1 MTSTNNILLV
11 EDNADDR
18 DLTIMVLKDSKIA
31 NEIDI
36 AGDGEEALQYF
47 EDQSRPLPAL
57 VLLDLKL
64 PKIMGLDVL
73 KRLRADERTK
83 LVPVV
88 VLTSSKEESDRYRSY
103 VEGVNAYVV
112 KPVEFDASSEAVKA
126 LGLFWLVIN
135 EPRRPIRRARD
146 ERTTN
151 RRSAPSWANRRIAT
165 FFLHPV
171 KRRVNVAVE
180 RKQRDKLSPPVEP
193 TATTTTTRG

>member
-1 MTSTNNILLV
+1 MTPGNILLV
-11 EDNADDR
+11 EDNPDDR
-18 DLTIMVLKDSKIA
+18 DLTIMALRASKIA

-36 AGDGEEALQYF
+36 ARDGEEALRYF
-47 EDQSRPLPAL
+47 EDRSRPLPAL

-64 PKIMGLDVL
+64 PRIMGLDVL

-88 VLTSSKEESDRYRSY
+88 VLTSSQREGDRYQSY

-112 KPVEFDASSEAVKA
+112 KPVEFDKFSEAVKA

-135 EPRRPIRRARD
+135 EPPPDPGARD

-151 RRSAPSWANRRIAT
+151 RRSIRI
-165 FFLHPV
+165 V
-171 KRRVNVAVE
+171 
-180 RKQRDKLSPPVEP
+180 D
-193 TATTTTTRG
+193 

>member
-1 MTSTNNILLV
+1 MTPGNILLV
-11 EDNADDR
+11 EDNPDDR
-18 DLTIMVLKDSKIA
+18 DLTIMALKASKIA

-36 AGDGEEALQYF
+36 ARDGEEALRYF

-64 PKIMGLDVL
+64 PRIMGLDVL

-88 VLTSSKEESDRYRSY
+88 VLTSSQRESDRYQSY

-112 KPVEFDASSEAVKA
+112 KPVEFDKFSEAVKA

-135 EPRRPIRRARD
+135 EPPPDPRARD

-151 RRSAPSWANRRIAT
+151 RRSIRI
-165 FFLHPV
+165 V
-171 KRRVNVAVE
+171 
-180 RKQRDKLSPPVEP
+180 D
-193 TATTTTTRG
+193 

>member
-31 NEIDI
+31 NEIDV
-36 AGDGEEALQYF
+36 AGDGEQALQYF

-88 VLTSSKEESDRYRSY
+88 VLTSSQEESDRYRSY

-112 KPVEFDASSEAVKA
+112 KPVEFDAFSEAVKA
-126 LGLFWLVIN
+126 IGLFWLVIN
-135 EPRRPIRRARD
+135 EPPPAR
-146 ERTTN
+146 E
-151 RRSAPSWANRRIAT
+151 SS
-165 FFLHPV
+165 
-171 KRRVNVAVE
+171 
-180 RKQRDKLSPPVEP
+180 
-193 TATTTTTRG
+193 G